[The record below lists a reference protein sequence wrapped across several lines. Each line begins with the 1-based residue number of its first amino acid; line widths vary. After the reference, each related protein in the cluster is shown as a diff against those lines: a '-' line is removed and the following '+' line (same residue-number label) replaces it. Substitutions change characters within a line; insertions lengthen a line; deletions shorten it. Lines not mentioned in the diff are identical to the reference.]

1 MDEIE
6 DSDQFL
12 NEFGKN
18 DQEIKRDDAGE
29 PMQIQGCLLKHEKG
43 DKIIWTGKNI
53 PNMRYVL
60 KDDDSLDI

>member
-6 DSDQFL
+6 DSDQFH

-18 DQEIKRDDAGE
+18 DQEIKRDDAEE

-43 DKIIWTGKNI
+43 DKII
-53 PNMRYVL
+53 
-60 KDDDSLDI
+60 